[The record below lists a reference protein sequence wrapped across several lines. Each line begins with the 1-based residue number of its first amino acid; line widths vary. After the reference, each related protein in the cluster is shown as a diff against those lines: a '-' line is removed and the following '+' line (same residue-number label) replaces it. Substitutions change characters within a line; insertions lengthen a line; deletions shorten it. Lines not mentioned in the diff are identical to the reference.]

1 MTGDSG
7 YHVPI
12 SAREANYARPPGY
25 TALALHQVVA
35 GLEAG
40 GKVLPPDVDVVCPA
54 VLKPV
59 ERNGRVYSN
68 MCYAENFPEGGTP
81 VQEYVEQNP
90 HEAWRFGGNDPY
102 TEEESGPDIM
112 FAAPRGAK
120 HGGWLQKADASM
132 ERRGTEGKFTAAAE
146 RAGMSVQKYAG
157 KVIKEMKAKEKKG
170 TKLTKRESKLYK
182 RAVFARNM
190 GKIAKKNRRKK

>member
-35 GLEAG
+35 GLESG
-40 GKVLPPDVDVVCPA
+40 GMAVGGTTPVCPQNYD
-54 VLKPV
+54 PY
-59 ERNGRVYSN
+59 EQDGRVYAN
-68 MCYAENFPEGGTP
+68 MCFAKFFPKSGIP
-81 VQEYVEQNP
+81 VEEYGKDV
-90 HEAWRFGGNDPY
+90 
-102 TEEESGPDIM
+102 M
-112 FAAPRGAK
+112 VGAK

-146 RAGMSVQKYAG
+146 RAGMSVQKYAS